1 MMEQNLCLTLS
12 PADAE
17 QVAAHSP
24 QLERSAVILACFAA
38 LREAAVPVL
47 GGKRQREWCHALAS

>member
-1 MMEQNLCLTLS
+1 MVERNLYLTLS

-24 QLERSAVILACFAA
+24 QLERCTVVLACFAA
-38 LREAAVPVL
+38 VREPAVPVL
-47 GGKRQREWCHALAS
+47 GGKRQRE